1 MEYKII
7 VKKPRYKPIVKKVK
21 PYALIVKKE
30 KALREKLVKPI
41 TKEELAKEF
50 NTSPRTFDIMEAWQE
65 RGLAISRPGTKAYRE
80 TVRLVKS
87 LLGGSIFND
96 CPRYVSYHRTRWT
109 TENIIKVFD
118 KFKAMCFDVAYEP
131 FNKEN
136 LKNAKNLSNF
146 LLTGFREKFSWFIR
160 VYESEL
166 KLVVP
171 DKHPEMTK
179 ILMRRYKQEILGGMG
194 GEDISPAQFVKAAQR
209 AVDYFRKY
217 KIHQVANLPI
227 TERSMANWLFESVL
241 STAQKM
247 SVTPSYFCSNYTFE
261 VRLPAYLV
269 QQGIVG
275 GEFFKP
281 TKF

>member
-1 MEYKII
+1 MEYKLI

-30 KALREKLVKPI
+30 KTLREKLATPV
-41 TKEELAKEF
+41 TREEIAKAYDV
-50 NTSPRTFDIMEAWQE
+50 NPRIFDIMEAWQE
-65 RGLAISRPGTKAYRE
+65 RGFVVSRAGTKAYQE
-80 TVRLVKS
+80 TIKLIKG
-87 LLGGSIFND
+87 LLGGTIFND
-96 CPRYVSYHRTRWT
+96 CPNLASYHKTRWS
-109 TENIIKVFD
+109 TEKIIKVFD
-118 KFKAMCFDVAYEP
+118 KFKVMCFSVAYEP
-131 FNKEN
+131 RNKEN
-136 LKNAKNLSNF
+136 LKKAKNLSYF
-146 LLTGFREKFSWFIR
+146 LLTGYQEKFSWFVRIH
-160 VYESEL
+160 EKEL
-166 KLVVP
+166 KLVAP

-179 ILMRRYKQEILGGMG
+179 VLMRRYTQEILGGKG
-194 GEDISPAQFVKAAQR
+194 GDDIDPELFIKATQR
-209 AVDYFRKY
+209 IVDYVRKY